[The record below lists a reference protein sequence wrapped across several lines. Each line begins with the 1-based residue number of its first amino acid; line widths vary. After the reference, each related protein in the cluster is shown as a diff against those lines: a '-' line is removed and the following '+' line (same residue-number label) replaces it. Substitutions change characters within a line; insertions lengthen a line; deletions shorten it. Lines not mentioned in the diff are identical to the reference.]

1 MRSAMLSN
9 ASGRRGGGAKKFL
22 LCYGSLTALFLIMAV
37 FSIIAPN
44 FLSLSNMTLM
54 LGQISVVGVIAFGV
68 TFVLILGGL
77 DLSIMGVP
85 GFIGSL
91 VAALLQSG
99 WSNAAAIA
107 VGLLAGV
114 AVGFVNGLFAV
125 KLHVGIMLSGLAMA
139 WITRGL
145 DLWVSNYGP
154 IYDGVRDNPSFLWL
168 GQGKVGTLPV
178 LFIIFLVLFVVLH
191 IVMTQTRF
199 GRNMSAIGGSEE
211 GAKACGINIDRY
223 KIFGLCMSGLLSA
236 LGGILVTSKQG
247 CATPRV
253 GEGLWF
259 NVLLGALYGTTV
271 ITGGVPHIL
280 GTLVGVLFTG
290 VLLNGFT
297 QLNVQE
303 FDQQV
308 IQGVLI
314 VLSVF
319 MSSLGGKILNIE
331 MK

>member
-1 MRSAMLSN
+1 M
-9 ASGRRGGGAKKFL
+9 
-22 LCYGSLTALFLIMAV
+22 
-37 FSIIAPN
+37 
-44 FLSLSNMTLM
+44 
-54 LGQISVVGVIAFGV
+54 
-68 TFVLILGGL
+68 
-77 DLSIMGVP
+77 
-85 GFIGSL
+85 
-91 VAALLQSG
+91 
-99 WSNAAAIA
+99 
-107 VGLLAGV
+107 
-114 AVGFVNGLFAV
+114 
-125 KLHVGIMLSGLAMA
+125 
-139 WITRGL
+139 
-145 DLWVSNYGP
+145 
-154 IYDGVRDNPSFLWL
+154 
-168 GQGKVGTLPV
+168 
-178 LFIIFLVLFVVLH
+178 
-191 IVMTQTRF
+191 
-199 GRNMSAIGGSEE
+199 
-211 GAKACGINIDRY
+211 
-223 KIFGLCMSGLLSA
+223 
-236 LGGILVTSKQG
+236 
-247 CATPRV
+247 